1 MSRVQIPARLWH
13 NHGVSRRPS
22 NTAPREPRVP
32 KPIDAETLE
41 RLALH
46 YVGKYATTRAK
57 LGEYLRRKLRERGWA
72 GEGSFDIPAL
82 AERFSDLGYID
93 DRAFAEARA
102 EALGRRGYGIR
113 RVSQA
118 LTVAG
123 IDEADAAPVRAAAG
137 ARGWESALAYAKRKR
152 IGPFALAPADP
163 AKRDKLLSAMIRAG
177 HPFDHARRLVS
188 AAPGEIPD
196 VPD

>member
-1 MSRVQIPARLWH
+1 MAV
-13 NHGVSRRPS
+13 NHRPS
-22 NTAPREPRVP
+22 NKTPREPRAP

-57 LGEYLRRKLRERGWA
+57 LGDYLRRKLRERGWA
-72 GEGSFDIPAL
+72 GEGIFDVTAL
-82 AERFSDLGYID
+82 AERFAELGYID

-113 RVSQA
+113 RVSHA
-118 LTVAG
+118 LTMAG
-123 IDEADAAPVRAAAG
+123 IEEADAAPVRTAAG
-137 ARGWESALAYAKRKR
+137 ERGWESALAYARRKR
-152 IGPFALAPADP
+152 IGPFALALPDP

-188 AAPGEIPD
+188 ALPGEIPD
-196 VPD
+196 VPE